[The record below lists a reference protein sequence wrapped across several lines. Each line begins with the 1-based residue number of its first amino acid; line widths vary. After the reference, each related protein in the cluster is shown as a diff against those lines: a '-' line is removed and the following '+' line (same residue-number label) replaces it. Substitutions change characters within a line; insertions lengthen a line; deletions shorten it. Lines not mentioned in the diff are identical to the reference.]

1 MEINAS
7 HPIVAELRKRA
18 DADKSD
24 KTVRDLVWL
33 LFETA
38 LLTSGFNLED
48 PTSFASRI
56 HRMIKLGISIED
68 SSSSSSSSSSSNA
81 TDKTDDMP
89 PLETDVPTE
98 TVSNME
104 EVD

>member
-1 MEINAS
+1 MEINSS
-7 HPIVAELRKRA
+7 HPIVAELRRRA

-38 LLTSGFNLED
+38 LLTSGFNLDD
-48 PTSFASRI
+48 PTSFAARI
-56 HRMIKLGISIED
+56 HRMIKLGISID
-68 SSSSSSSSSSSNA
+68 DTSSSTSNNNA
-81 TDKTDDMP
+81 SETKTDDMP
-89 PLETDVPTE
+89 ALESDAAPTE